1 MSLLERP
8 SDRDRGG
15 DRDDRVRKKETEKT
29 ESERFSTCWFIPQRL
44 SVARSVLT
52 QSQELNLGLQNG

>member
-15 DRDDRVRKKETEKT
+15 DRDDRVRKKETEKKRRVRDFLPAG
-29 ESERFSTCWFIPQRL
+29 SFRKG
-44 SVARSVLT
+44 
-52 QSQELNLGLQNG
+52 SQ